1 MHDNK
6 KIEDLNALILM
17 QTNKIYFIYSDF
29 DKESEEII
37 AQILK
42 DNYTSTKDTFIVK
55 INYYNLKDAECVYIK

>member
-1 MHDNK
+1 
-6 KIEDLNALILM
+6 M

-29 DKESEEII
+29 DKEGEEII